1 MSHAHGT
8 PAAARRRTY
17 PPVLAE
23 DDRALVVT
31 HAVLSFED
39 RGVRYVVPQAHLEE
53 VVRPNAQPL
62 HERIEHLQGH
72 DLFRLRGEMLPVTSL
87 AHRMHGEP
95 VAANPTVEPRL
106 LILRTEQGR
115 FGLVVDA
122 ILDHEELA
130 IEPLPRRLQG
140 LPLAFGAA
148 VRADGR
154 IAIALE
160 VTALAQGLARRDA
173 HLTAT
178 GAPPHVAEAPQVGM
192 MLVRIRPGRL
202 AAIPVDEVAHIARF
216 ASRAL
221 ERRGDLELARDAH
234 GVLPVFT
241 LAQVTAPDDDWRPE
255 DPDRA
260 HPVLVHVHEGRRI
273 GYRVEAVE
281 DIVRVPRDGH
291 GDGVLVGGAIHER
304 RSLATLAPRLLRE
317 AA

>member
-8 PAAARRRTY
+8 SATTRRRTH
-17 PPVLAE
+17 PPVPAE
-23 DDRALVVT
+23 HVHHDVT
-31 HAVLSFED
+31 HAVLTLED
-39 RGVRYVVPQAHLEE
+39 RGVRYVVLQSQLEE

-62 HERIEHLQGH
+62 RERIERLQGH

-87 AHRMHGEP
+87 ARRLQGEP
-95 VAANPTVEPRL
+95 VAADPTHEPRL
-106 LILRTEQGR
+106 IILRTACGR

-122 ILDHEELA
+122 IVDHEELA
-130 IEPLPRRLQG
+130 ILPLPPRLQG

-160 VTALAQGLARRDA
+160 VTALAEGLARRDA
-173 HLTAT
+173 DTTTT
-178 GAPPHVAEAPQVGM
+178 GAATREVEVPQMRM
-192 MLVRIRPGRL
+192 MLVRMRPGRM

-221 ERRGDLELARDAH
+221 ERRGDLELARDAQ
-234 GVLPVFT
+234 GALPVFT
-241 LAQVTAPDDDWRPE
+241 LAQVTAPEDDWRPE

-281 DIVRVPRDGH
+281 DIVRIPRDGH
-291 GDGVLVGGAIHER
+291 DNGVLVGGVIHER
-304 RSLATLAPRLLRE
+304 RSLATLAPRLVRE
-317 AA
+317 VA